1 MKKSTII
8 GLLIIGLIFQNC
20 KNNKT
25 QKDVLKNNDTKSIVQ
40 PEIDTTTNIID
51 NLKTEEEISLTIE
64 TEDVT
69 KPATELS
76 KKTEKEVVKITNET
90 IPTIKKEAVKKE
102 IAVEEVFDKITET
115 EKEVKK
121 EAEIKTETEPIIE
134 KVVEK
139 VTETETEIIIEK
151 PKTGSSSKIWVV
163 PAKYQTMKNPTDPKV
178 DLAIGKLLY
187 SKHCKSCHGRAG
199 YGDGPKADEMK
210 GDLGDFS
217 TEEFQAQSDGTLF
230 YKTTTGRDDMPR
242 FSKKI
247 PDHEDRWLIVNYIR
261 TLTE

>member
-121 EAEIKTETEPIIE
+121 EAEIKTVTEPVIKKVEETEKANEPIIE
-134 KVVEK
+134 EIKSVVSPNK
-139 VTETETEIIIEK
+139 
-151 PKTGSSSKIWVV
+151 WVV
-163 PAKYQTMKNPTDPKV
+163 PAKYLTMKNPTDPKV
-178 DLAIGKLLY
+178 DLAIGKSLY
-187 SKHCKSCHGRAG
+187 SKHCKSCHGSEG

-217 TEEFQAQSDGTLF
+217 TEQFQVQSDGALF
-230 YKTTTGRDDMPR
+230 YKTTFGKDDMPEYT
-242 FSKKI
+242 KKI
-247 PDHEDRWLIVNYIR
+247 PDDEDRWLLVNFMR
-261 TLTE
+261 TLKEE